1 MVMKHDAHPLLLD
14 EEDALLVG
22 CAPSTL
28 DMNLVDVCVSIA
40 GPVALVVDRRVVVG
54 ATGAVVEGGNVVLDE
69 LEEEVEGGGAFVVE
83 EEEEVVDVVGGVV
96 GVVVTGGGDEE
107 GGLVLGLEPDQSVV
121 KTEGK

>member
-14 EEDALLVG
+14 EVAALFVG

-40 GPVALVVDRRVVVG
+40 APVLLVVDSRVVVG
-54 ATGAVVEGGNVVLDE
+54 ATGVAVEGGDVVLDE
-69 LEEEVEGGGAFVVE
+69 LEEEVEGGGAFVLVE
-83 EEEEVVDVVGGVV
+83 EVDVDVGGGGV

-107 GGLVLGLEPDQSVV
+107 GGLGILDPGQSGMRIQ
-121 KTEGK
+121 GK